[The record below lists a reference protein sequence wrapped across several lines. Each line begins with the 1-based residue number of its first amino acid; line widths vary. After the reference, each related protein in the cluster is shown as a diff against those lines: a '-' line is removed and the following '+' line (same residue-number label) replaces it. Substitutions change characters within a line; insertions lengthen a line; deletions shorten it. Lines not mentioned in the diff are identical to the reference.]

1 MKTKPILIAV
11 IAIAAL
17 FAFSQWDVNRFYY
30 FAGFAILQYVVMAT
44 AWNILGGYA
53 GYVNFG
59 SAGFLATGAYTSVAL
74 IQFMDASIVVQIIA
88 GGVIAGL
95 LGLATGYLTLR
106 LRGVYF
112 AIATLALAIVLE
124 TFVANWEFVGGAAG
138 ISILPPRSP
147 ELFGLSIIDRKGATI
162 AMYLFGEVGDKSFT
176 LFHNWKEMLFFIM
189 GTVAVLSLLVSWK
202 IENSK
207 LGRGLNAIKDNEEAA
222 ECMGVPTLRL
232 KLTATTI
239 SGAMMGVAGAPL
251 VSYLT
256 FIDPLS
262 AFNLEYAVNA
272 IAMPMIGGLGS
283 WMGPLIGAVL
293 LGTAQQVAIVM
304 ISSELNLLI
313 VGVLLVT
320 FVIIAPGGILGWF
333 KKSK

>member
-1 MKTKPILIAV
+1 MKYKFEIGC
-11 IAIAAL
+11 IAAIVVL
-17 FAFSQWDVNRFYY
+17 FLLTQIDVNRYY
-30 FAGFAILQYVVMAT
+30 LTAAFLVLQAIVMAT

-74 IQFMDASIVVQIIA
+74 IQFMDAPILVQIVA
-88 GGVIAGL
+88 GGAVAGL

-124 TFVANWEFVGGAAG
+124 TFVANWEYVGGAAG
-138 ISILPPRSP
+138 ISILPTRKP
-147 ELFGLSIIDRKGATI
+147 ELLGITIIDRKGDGIWTHWKELLFFLMGTI
-162 AMYLFGEVGDKSFT
+162 AVM
-176 LFHNWKEMLFFIM
+176 
-189 GTVAVLSLLVSWK
+189 SLWIART

-232 KLTATTI
+232 KLTTTTI

-256 FIDPLS
+256 FVDPLS

-272 IAMPMIGGLGS
+272 IAMPMIGGTIS
-283 WMGPLIGAVL
+283 WAGPLIGAVL
-293 LGTAQQVAIVM
+293 LGTVQEWAKVEFQ
-304 ISSELNLLI
+304 SEFNLLI
-313 VGVLLVT
+313 VGILLVT

>member
-1 MKTKPILIAV
+1 MKYKFELGCLAV
-11 IAIAAL
+11 IVLL
-17 FAFSQWDVNRFYY
+17 FVLTQIGMNRFYF
-30 FAGFAILQYVVMAT
+30 FAGFAILQYIVMAT

-74 IQFMDASIVVQIIA
+74 IQFMDAPILVQIAA
-88 GGVIAGL
+88 GGAVAGF
-95 LGLATGYLTLR
+95 LGFVTGDLTLR

-138 ISILPPRSP
+138 ISILPTRKP
-147 ELFGLSIIDRKGATI
+147 ELLGVLIVDRKGEGIWT
-162 AMYLFGEVGDKSFT
+162 
-176 LFHNWKEMLFFIM
+176 NWKELLFFLM
-189 GTVAVLSLLVSWK
+189 GTIAVISLYVART
-202 IENSK
+202 IEVSK

-272 IAMPMIGGLGS
+272 IAMPMIGGTIS

-293 LGTAQQVAIVM
+293 LGSAQQVATVT

-313 VGVLLVT
+313 VGILLVT